1 MLLGSGIVKVSVSTS
16 GASYAAAPVVSFS
29 GGGGTGAAAVALMGG
44 TKVDAVVITNA
55 GTGYT
60 SSPTVTLTAATTD
73 MAGTGAAATA
83 TVIALGST
91 APVSMFMG
99 RFGDM
104 YGVNGYGRGFRWNGT
119 SPILESIGISKPL
132 SAPVIS
138 SSTAASSGYVRSISI
153 VNGGAGYYEAPTV
166 TFSGGGLT
174 DGHTGHAVARAKVMN
189 ARVIGMTVDQ
199 RGGQYSSTPTIT
211 LSGGLGGGATLH
223 VGVSGKLES
232 VDITA
237 KGSGYTTAG
246 SSAISPSLSGGGIT
260 GAQISVSLD
269 NNGAVSSVSVLAAGT
284 GATTTPTIS
293 LGGGVGSGATLTPR
307 MTYTV
312 TSVTC
317 ATTQA
322 GTGYVVPPSVSFR
335 PTDGGAVA
343 LASVTNGSIASP
355 LEVTAGGAYQSPPTA
370 SIDNTAAKAIATL
383 SSPMNGVYKC
393 CIRYIDATPESARG
407 PVPSSISTL
416 TEVSVGPSTA
426 TFAWSWSNAGVE
438 SRVEKIELW
447 RTTSDQSIVLYRV
460 AVLPK
465 VGGVLPTTYTDTLTD
480 DDLLDPERTDF
491 GLMPIVMPSGQL
503 NARRFTPP
511 PTYCAEA
518 VMFQDRAWYSVDT
531 TGAKPNSLW
540 HSEIDEPES
549 VPEEY
554 EIVVQESGG
563 DPDAIRA
570 LIPFNTM
577 LLIAQARHTYKM
589 QYVAQPVIDATITL
603 ALNRGILNGRCHAVL
618 GEVVYIVDSYGMYAF
633 DGSGQQAVSVAV
645 DNYWQDD
652 IIDFS
657 KAKYFHVQADEFTR
671 TVRFFYCRA
680 GDGDIPVR
688 ALCYCAATRAW
699 WEEVFAQPVGCSAK
713 MSSSGK
719 QVSLFG
725 AGSGGFLK
733 PSSVSMDAT
742 TSGSTSIPWD
752 IQTGAMRLD
761 NSPSRGVGILYKP
774 TANAEELRL
783 RMHYN
788 GSTAPRQNA
797 ISSDRG
803 SGFVTVGGS
812 TEATLNM
819 AVDRS
824 ALGQSPGYAFAN
836 YAGRFDDRSAGG
848 DRHIAVGVAGL
859 KATTAAVV
867 ISGLTI
873 TGAGD

>member
-1 MLLGSGIVKVSVSTS
+1 MLLGSGVVKVTVSTGGS
-16 GASYAAAPVVSFS
+16 SYAAPPTVSFS
-29 GGGGTGAAAVALMGG
+29 GGGGTGAAAVAVMNG
-44 TKVDAVVITNA
+44 TKVDAVVLTNA
-55 GTGYT
+55 GTGYV
-60 SSPTVTLTAATTD
+60 SEPSVALAAATTD
-73 MAGTGAAATA
+73 SAGTGAAATA
-83 TVIALGST
+83 TVISLATTS
-91 APVSMFMG
+91 PVSMFMG

-104 YGVNGYGRGFRWNGT
+104 YGVNGHGRGFRWNGT
-119 SPILESIGISKPL
+119 APILEAIGISKPL
-132 SAPVIS
+132 AAPTITA
-138 SSTAASSGYVRSISI
+138 STASSSGYVRSISI

-174 DGHTGHAVARAKVMN
+174 DGHTGHASARAKVMN
-189 ARVIGMTVDQ
+189 ARVIGMTVDG

-211 LSGGLGGGATLH
+211 LSGGIGSGATLN
-223 VGVSGKLES
+223 VGVSGKLDTVE
-232 VDITA
+232 ITA

-246 SSAISPSLSGGGIT
+246 SSAISPTVSGGGIT
-260 GAQISVSLD
+260 GAQVSVSLD
-269 NNGAVSSVSVLAAGT
+269 SSGAISSVSIIAAGT
-284 GATTTPTIS
+284 GATATPTIS

-307 MTYTV
+307 MSYTV

-335 PTDGGAVA
+335 PTDGGAAA
-343 LASVTNGSIASP
+343 LASVTNGSISST
-355 LEVTAGGAYQSPPTA
+355 LEVTAGGAYSTPPTA
-370 SIDNTAAKAIATL
+370 AIDNTTAKAIATI
-383 SSPMNGVYKC
+383 SSPMLGVYKC
-393 CIRYIDATPESARG
+393 CIRYVDATPESARG

-416 TEVSVGPSTA
+416 SEVTAGQNTA
-426 TFAWSWSNAGVE
+426 TFSWSWSNAGVE
-438 SRVEKIELW
+438 SRVDKIELW

-460 AVLPK
+460 AVLSK
-465 VGGVLPTTYTDTLTD
+465 VNGVLPTSYTDTLTD

-577 LLIAQARHTYKM
+577 LLIAQARHMYKM

-603 ALNRGILNGRCHAVL
+603 ALNRGILNNRCHAVL
-618 GEVVYIVDSYGMYAF
+618 GEVVYVVDSYGMYAF

-645 DNYWQDD
+645 DNYWQED

-671 TVRFFYCRA
+671 TVRFFYCRS
-680 GDGDIPVR
+680 GDGDIPIR
-688 ALCYCAATRAW
+688 ALCYCTATRAW
-699 WEEVFAQPVGCSAK
+699 WEEVYAQPVGCSVR
-713 MSSSGK
+713 MSTSGK
-719 QVSLFG
+719 QASLFG
-725 AGSGGFLK
+725 VGTGGFVR
-733 PSSVSMDAT
+733 PSSSSLDAT
-742 TSGSTSIPWD
+742 TSGTTSIPWD
-752 IQTGAMRLD
+752 FQTGVMRLD
-761 NSPSRGVGILYKP
+761 NSPSRGVGVLYKP
-774 TANAEELRL
+774 TATTEQLRL

-788 GSTAPRQNA
+788 GSTSPRQNA
-797 ISSDRG
+797 ISTDRG

-824 ALGQSPGYAFAN
+824 ALGQSPGYSFAS

-848 DRHIAVGVAGL
+848 DRHIAVGLAGV

-867 ISGLTI
+867 INGLTV